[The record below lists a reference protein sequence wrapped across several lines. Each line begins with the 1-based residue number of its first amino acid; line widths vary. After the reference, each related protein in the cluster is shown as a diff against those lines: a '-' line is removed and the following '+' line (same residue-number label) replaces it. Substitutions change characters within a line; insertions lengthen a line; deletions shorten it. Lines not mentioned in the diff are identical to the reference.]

1 MPSLNS
7 TRVSRFLFFFFF
19 FFFLG
24 FSPFEDSLL
33 PKQKIIAAV
42 TKEVNAIARDI
53 IRNEITLVDPLFR
66 SLEKQWTAATDEPV
80 DGNVSD

>member
-1 MPSLNS
+1 M
-7 TRVSRFLFFFFF
+7 
-19 FFFLG
+19 
-24 FSPFEDSLL
+24 